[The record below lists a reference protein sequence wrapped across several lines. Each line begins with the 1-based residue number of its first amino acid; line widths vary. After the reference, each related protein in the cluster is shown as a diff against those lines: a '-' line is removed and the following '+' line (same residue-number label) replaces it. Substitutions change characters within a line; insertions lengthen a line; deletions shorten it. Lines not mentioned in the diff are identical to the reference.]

1 MYAEMKSR
9 TAVLIRSSVATVVV
23 VAGRVVASS
32 VVVGIEVAGG
42 GEVVGAGVVSAV
54 VGAGVPPIVGG
65 AAALLLLHDANAS
78 AARPKQARR
87 FIVCTQSLQSASATL
102 TLGTTLSSR
111 DPFIT
116 HKDAR

>member
-1 MYAEMKSR
+1 M
-9 TAVLIRSSVATVVV
+9 VV
-23 VAGRVVASS
+23 VAGRVVVSI
-32 VVVGIEVAGG
+32 VEVGIEVVAGG
-42 GEVVGAGVVSAV
+42 DVVGAGVVPAV
-54 VGAGVPPIVGG
+54 VGVIVGG
-65 AAALLLLHDANAS
+65 EEALSLLHDANAS
-78 AARPKQARR
+78 AARPKQAHR

>member
-1 MYAEMKSR
+1 MIS
-9 TAVLIRSSVATVVV
+9 SSVAIVVV
-23 VAGRVVASS
+23 VAGRVVVSI
-32 VVVGIEVAGG
+32 VVVGIEVAAGA
-42 GEVVGAGVVSAV
+42 EAVEAGVVSAV

-65 AAALLLLHDANAS
+65 AEALLLLHDANAS
-78 AARPKQARR
+78 AARPRQTRR

-116 HKDAR
+116 DKDAR